1 MIWFFSARESE
12 GVEGTMKRSVAF
24 GTLIFMCL
32 PMSMIS
38 ASCPTSIWS
47 NPYDHNCSFL
57 GDSNRENQKISD
69 REA

>member
-1 MIWFFSARESE
+1 
-12 GVEGTMKRSVAF
+12 MKRSVAF